1 MDDADYNK
9 NQCEV
14 YPCLEIQVNCLCV
27 GIFHESEG
35 PMKYPF
41 TKTMNLISKQ
51 GYITNWFL
59 FLSSATFVLM
69 ILMFNVQF

>member
-1 MDDADYNK
+1 MDHPS
-9 NQCEV
+9 E
-14 YPCLEIQVNCLCV
+14 LFLCV

-35 PMKYPF
+35 QMKYLF

-51 GYITNWFL
+51 GYITNWIL
-59 FLSSATFVLM
+59 FLCRATFVLM